1 MWPPGFLVK
10 VNKKKV
16 HSSVKCLKKVDL
28 NQCLNRGEWIIC
40 LCLESDER
48 DWRETERER
57 KRETER
63 HRERERETERQRKAQ
78 RELCLAVVTRYTFNF
93 LT

>member
-16 HSSVKCLKKVDL
+16 HSSVKCPKKVDL

-57 KRETER
+57 KRERQKDT
-63 HRERERETERQRKAQ
+63 ERETERQRKAQ